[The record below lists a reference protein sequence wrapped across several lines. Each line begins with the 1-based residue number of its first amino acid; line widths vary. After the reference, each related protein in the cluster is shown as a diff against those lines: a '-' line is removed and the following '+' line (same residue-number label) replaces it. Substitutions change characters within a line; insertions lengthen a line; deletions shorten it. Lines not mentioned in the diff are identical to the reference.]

1 MPQTWHGACI
11 YSLQNLEYIR
21 KQNDKKE
28 SRGGLSM
35 DYQDIICEVRDG
47 VEYLTINRPEVLNA
61 LRMQTKE
68 ELEAAIDRI
77 AADDSVLGVII
88 TGVGRAFIAGND
100 ISEIRIDA
108 KGEETI
114 AMSTQAHRLFDKFE
128 AMDKPII
135 AAVNGYALG
144 GGTELALA
152 CDIRIASDK
161 AVFGL
166 PEVTLGVAP
175 CYGGTQR
182 LPRLVGSGIVH
193 RAQGEGGGGALHRP
207 GKQGGAWGGAGTAGR
222 RHDAGH
228 PEKRAH
234 RRAHL

>member
-1 MPQTWHGACI
+1 MRFMYCVELWAVGRVKGPGLPMKPEGLRQMPQTWHGACI

-47 VEYLTINRPEVLNA
+47 VAYLTINRPEVLNA

-166 PEVTLGVAP
+166 PEVTLGVA
-175 CYGGTQR
+175 C
-182 LPRLVGSGIVH
+182 
-193 RAQGEGGGGALHRP
+193 P
-207 GKQGGAWGGAGTAGR
+207 GWWAAG
-222 RHDAGH
+222 
-228 PEKRAH
+228 
-234 RRAHL
+234 